1 MIKKLLSHNLVRY
14 ILVGGGSYVI
24 EMGLI
29 LFLTYIAHVNPVL
42 SVGIAFWVGLVI
54 SFVLQ
59 KIVAFGDTSKSKR
72 QLTTQTIQYA
82 VLVGVNYLFTLLFVW
97 ATTALIGIFFART
110 IALAITTAWNYV
122 IYSKVIFKK
131 R

>member
-1 MIKKLLSHNLVRY
+1 MIQKLLSHNLVRY
-14 ILVGGGSYVI
+14 VLVGGGSYVI

-29 LFLTYIAHVNPVL
+29 LFMTYIVHVNPVL
-42 SVGIAFWVGLVI
+42 SVGIAFWAGLII

-59 KIVAFGDTSKSKR
+59 KIVAFGDTSKSKKR
-72 QLTTQTIQYA
+72 LTTQTIQYA
-82 VLVGVNYLFTLLFVW
+82 ALVGVNYLFTLLFVW
-97 ATTALIGIFFART
+97 LTTSLIGIFFART

-131 R
+131 E